1 MIDAKILSA
10 TTFVYFSAFAFYL
23 MRMVSGRESW
33 GRLGSLTAL
42 AGLAAQTA
50 ALALRWIAS
59 YQMGIGHAPL
69 SNLYESLI
77 FFSWSITA
85 VYLFFEWR
93 TQDKSLGAFVIP
105 AAFLFMAYASLSP
118 HIDSRIQPLIPALQS
133 NWLVSHV
140 VTCFLGYAA
149 FTVAFAA
156 GLMMLLKGSL
166 DRAGKNSR
174 PDGAAARGKND
185 RNLGAPPDNS
195 IPARFVVLIPAPA
208 VLDDLIYQSV
218 VLGFVFLAI
227 GIMTG
232 SIWAHYAW
240 GSYWSWDP
248 KETWSLVTWLV
259 YAIMLHLR
267 YIRGW
272 RERPMAVMAV
282 IGFICVLITYLGV
295 NLLPGLHTYQ

>member
-185 RNLGAPPDNS
+185 RNLGAPPENS

-259 YAIMLHLR
+259 YAIMLHSR

-282 IGFICVLITYLGV
+282 IGFICVLVTYLGV

>member
-1 MIDAKILSA
+1 
-10 TTFVYFSAFAFYL
+10 
-23 MRMVSGRESW
+23 
-33 GRLGSLTAL
+33 
-42 AGLAAQTA
+42 
-50 ALALRWIAS
+50 
-59 YQMGIGHAPL
+59 
-69 SNLYESLI
+69 
-77 FFSWSITA
+77 
-85 VYLFFEWR
+85 
-93 TQDKSLGAFVIP
+93 
-105 AAFLFMAYASLSP
+105 
-118 HIDSRIQPLIPALQS
+118 
-133 NWLVSHV
+133 
-140 VTCFLGYAA
+140 
-149 FTVAFAA
+149 VAFAA

-259 YAIMLHLR
+259 YAIMLHSR

-282 IGFICVLITYLGV
+282 IGFICVLVTYLGV

>member
-1 MIDAKILSA
+1 
-10 TTFVYFSAFAFYL
+10 
-23 MRMVSGRESW
+23 
-33 GRLGSLTAL
+33 
-42 AGLAAQTA
+42 
-50 ALALRWIAS
+50 
-59 YQMGIGHAPL
+59 MGIGHAPL

-105 AAFLFMAYASLSP
+105 AVFLFMAYASLSP

-156 GLMMLLKGSL
+156 GLMMLLKGYL

-174 PDGAAARGKND
+174 PDGAATGAKNG
-185 RNLGAPPDNS
+185 RNLGTPLENS
-195 IPARFVVLIPAPA
+195 IPARFIALIPAPA
-208 VLDDLIYQSV
+208 VLDDLIYQCV

-272 RERPMAVMAV
+272 RGRPMAVMAV

>member
-1 MIDAKILSA
+1 MIDAKILGA
-10 TTFVYFSAFAFYL
+10 TTFVYFAAFAFYL
-23 MRMVSGRESW
+23 LRMASGRESW
-33 GRLGSLTAL
+33 GRWGALTAL
-42 AGLAAQTA
+42 AGLAAHTA
-50 ALALRWIAS
+50 ALALRWVSS

-85 VYLFFEWR
+85 VYLFFER
-93 TQDKSLGAFVIP
+93 RMRDRSLGVLVLP

-156 GLMMLLKGSL
+156 GLMMLVKGPAIQTGGKA
-166 DRAGKNSR
+166 RPAGT
-174 PDGAAARGKND
+174 AAREENG
-185 RNLGAPPDNS
+185 RNPGPRRERS
-195 IPARFVVLIPAPA
+195 VPARFMALIPAPA

-232 SIWAHYAW
+232 SIWAHHAW

-259 YAIMLHLR
+259 YAIMLHSR